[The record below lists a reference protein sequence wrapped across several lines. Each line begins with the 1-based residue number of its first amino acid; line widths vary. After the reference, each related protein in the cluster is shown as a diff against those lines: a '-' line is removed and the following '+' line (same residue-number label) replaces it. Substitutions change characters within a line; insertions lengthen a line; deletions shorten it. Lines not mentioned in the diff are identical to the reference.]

1 MKERAFSYLC
11 GLKGKSGVILAERES
26 LGFMVNKKEIWH
38 SVCNN
43 YSPRRDK
50 DKKECGHL
58 EIFLSLSF
66 HYPKCY
72 VTKIW

>member
-26 LGFMVNKKEIWH
+26 SGFMVNKKEIWH

-50 DKKECGHL
+50 DKKMWTSRDISFIIL
-58 EIFLSLSF
+58 PLS
-66 HYPKCY
+66 
-72 VTKIW
+72 